1 MCKKEQEVRW
11 WDCIPLRKKGV
22 IRSWLEL
29 LGMKADNEGVSV
41 PVLGWEACCLA

>member
-1 MCKKEQEVRW
+1 MCVRRSKKLHGGTAFTLEE
-11 WDCIPLRKKGV
+11 GV
-22 IRSWLEL
+22 VRSWLGL